1 MKMERI
7 VKVIIADDH
16 EVVRTGIRTTLNN
29 TNFEIVGEAT
39 NGEEAIKT
47 VENNTA
53 DIIIMDVSMPV
64 MTGIEATKIIVE
76 KHPSTKVLA
85 LTMFNEEQ
93 YIRQM
98 LKAGAYGYI
107 LKNSGQTEILK
118 ALKNIADEK
127 HYFSKEATDVIMS
140 DMMNEKV
147 KKVSSQ
153 TVSLTDREIDVL
165 KLIAKEHTNQEI
177 ADQLF
182 ISIRTVDAHRR
193 NLLQKIGA
201 RNAAGLAI
209 YALNHNLL
217 AEE

>member
-1 MKMERI
+1 MERI

>member
-1 MKMERI
+1 MSRI
-7 VKVIIADDH
+7 IKVLITDDH
-16 EVVRTGIRTTLNN
+16 EIVRTGIRSTLQN

-39 NGEEAIKT
+39 NGEEALEIIQKNA
-47 VENNTA
+47 V
-53 DIIIMDVSMPV
+53 DIVIMDVSMPV
-64 MTGIEATKIIVE
+64 MNGIEATKIIVE
-76 KHPSTKVLA
+76 KFEKTKVLA

-118 ALKNIADEK
+118 ALQNIAEEK
-127 HYFSKEATDVIMS
+127 HYFSKEATDVVMS
-140 DMMNEKV
+140 DMMNEKN
-147 KKVSSQ
+147 KKTSSQ
-153 TVSLTDREIDVL
+153 NVNLTDREIDVL

-209 YALNHNLL
+209 YAINHDHLGDD
-217 AEE
+217 